1 MNVTDPAG
9 WRGVSGADPFG
20 AEVRVLH
27 VAQPVDAGVAG
38 YVEALSRF
46 QAERGWDVHVA
57 TGAEAAMVPGVTR
70 HLWAAERSPIH
81 GVRAESEV
89 LATIIDKVDP
99 AVVVLHSAKAGL
111 VGRLVIRASRPTVY
125 LPHAWSF
132 LALSAKLAPAAL
144 NWERQ
149 AARWTNAVIAVSDA
163 EAELTVARGI
173 HVPLFVVRNPVPP
186 GWPQTDAGDRAAA
199 RAALG
204 LDDGPL
210 AVSVGRL
217 SRQKGHDVLIE
228 AWPRVLQRVPQA
240 RLVIVGDGE
249 LREPLESLATP
260 GVTFAGSMPDPRPWV
275 TAADL
280 VVLPSRWEGMS
291 LAMLEALAAGRSV
304 VTTDVAGSE
313 VVTRSKAG
321 VVVPVEDPVRL
332 ADALAVRLSGAV
344 DADSEGRLGAEHAR
358 LEHDRNR
365 SLTRA
370 SAVISRAHA
379 FGRLRDSD

>member
-1 MNVTDPAG
+1 MTFTDPAG
-9 WRGVSGADPFG
+9 WRGVSGADPFDSQM
-20 AEVRVLH
+20 RVLH

-46 QAERGWDVHVA
+46 QVERGWDVHVA
-57 TGAEAAMVPGVTR
+57 TGAEANVVPGVTR
-70 HLWAAERSPIH
+70 HLWAAARSPVH
-81 GVRAESEV
+81 GVRSESAV
-89 LATIIDKVDP
+89 LATIIDLIDP

-163 EAELTVARGI
+163 EAELTVERGI

-186 GWPQTDAGDRAAA
+186 GWPQVDAADRAAA
-199 RAALG
+199 RSELG
-204 LDDGPL
+204 LGDAPL

-228 AWPRVLQRVPQA
+228 AWPQVLQRVPQA
-240 RLVIVGDGE
+240 QLVIVGDGE
-249 LREPLESLATP
+249 LRAQLENAGTP

-275 TAADL
+275 SAADL

-313 VVTRSKAG
+313 VVTRSGAG
-321 VVVPVEDPVRL
+321 AVVPVEDPTRL
-332 ADALAVRLSGAV
+332 ADALAERLSGQLDT
-344 DADSEGRLGAEHAR
+344 DAEGRLGADHAR

-379 FGRLRDSD
+379 FGRLRDAE